1 MILHRDLSKGNIMHM
16 YRNGEDYFVLI
27 DFDLAV
33 RVGQDGQPLG
43 PTSRHRTGT
52 LPFMAFDLVN
62 DMYLAENAEG
72 PRSNAIVHCVRHDY
86 ESVFWVSLWC
96 AVEIVK
102 EGIEDSKT
110 QRHKRMEYLA
120 EWESGTYKQIANT
133 KNRVL
138 VEPSATRDVPLSPS
152 FEHLRNWLKSLHG
165 VFWDGRMR
173 QIQAEHKNT
182 KRNKVTF
189 EQFETWHGAITR
201 ETLEEAMRD
210 VDANYHD
217 TDDEVV

>member
-1 MILHRDLSKGNIMHM
+1 MGNIMHM

-43 PTSRHRTGT
+43 PRSRHRTGT
-52 LPFMAFDLVN
+52 LPFMAFELIN
-62 DMYLAENAEG
+62 DMWLDEEAKG
-72 PRSNAIVHCVRHDY
+72 PRNDATVHCVRHDF
-86 ESVFWVSLWC
+86 ESVLWVSLWC

-102 EGIEDSKT
+102 DDAEDDVT
-110 QRHKRMEYLA
+110 QWRERMKYLA
-120 EWESGTYKQIANT
+120 KWESGTYDQIADK
-133 KNRVL
+133 KNRILTESLSIQVI
-138 VEPSATRDVPLSPS
+138 PLSPS
-152 FEHLRNWLKSLHG
+152 FEHLRNWLESLHS
-165 VFWDGRMR
+165 VFWDGRFK